1 MPRRVGRVLIAVG
14 VVVSVVVVG
23 VVGGLVLY
31 ERYYS
36 GHWKFPTGDTFVRV
50 KRVATGEAPPPSKVI
65 YLHRAPLTLVAGND
79 DAPNNI
85 SSVIRFNG
93 LDTATVPGFK
103 GGDKRWKQIV
113 ACVTG
118 RFKKYD
124 VVVTDQRP
132 KAGGYILVAVGG
144 RPADVASK
152 GHHTAGLAPFNSQSI
167 PNAVVFAFSDQLGNR
182 MRETCETI
190 VMEVGHAYGLDHAF
204 YCPDVMT
211 YRQGCGPKG
220 FRDQVVPCGEN
231 EARVCHNGE
240 TTQNSYRHLVNLL
253 GAKPGEAP
261 PVPGTSPVPEP
272 APPAPVDDAAPTQA
286 SDSHAGHD
294 HQH

>member
-1 MPRRVGRVLIAVG
+1 ML
-14 VVVSVVVVG
+14 VVIG
-23 VVGGLVLY
+23 AGIFGGLVLY

-36 GHWKFPTGDTFVRV
+36 GEWKFPTGETFIRV
-50 KRVATGEAPPPSKVI
+50 KRVATGEAPPPSRVI
-65 YLHRAPLTLVAGND
+65 YMHRGPIALAAGDD

-85 SSVIRFNG
+85 SSVIRYNG
-93 LDTATVPGFK
+93 IATADLPGFK
-103 GGDKRWKQIV
+103 GGNKKWDQIV
-113 ACVTG
+113 KCVTG

-124 VVVTDQRP
+124 VVVTEQRP
-132 KAGGYILVAVGG
+132 TAGDYILVAVGG
-144 RPADVASK
+144 RPKHVASK

-190 VMEVGHAYGLDHAF
+190 VMEVGHAYGLDHAY

-220 FRDQVVPCGEN
+220 FRDQDVPCGEG
-231 EARVCHNGE
+231 EARICHNGE
-240 TTQNSYRHLVNLL
+240 RTQNSYRHLVDLL

-261 PVPGTSPVPEP
+261 PVPGTLPVPPPAAGEAPPPAEP
-272 APPAPVDDAAPTQA
+272 AQA
-286 SDSHAGHD
+286 SDGHEGHSH
-294 HQH
+294 